1 MNENRESDEDA
12 SKENMLELANK
23 PAGDRPNKRYAP
35 GFTLIEL
42 LVVIAIIAILA
53 GMLLP
58 ALSRAKAKARGIQC
72 LNNHRQLGLAWRM
85 YLEDN
90 TEMLPFASEDP
101 ANPATFG
108 YAWMVGSMDFDP
120 NNRANWD
127 PDVGVKKSILWPYCG
142 KNLDIWKCPS
152 DHSVV
157 VVNRVSKPRVRSI
170 SMNLYL
176 GAWGGTDGGWG
187 PAVSNYQIYRRY
199 SDMITPGPAG
209 TFVFTDMRED
219 SIDMGNFGVNMA
231 GYPDKPGSYG
241 FWDLPAFYHGGSG
254 GFSFADGH
262 SEPKHWLDQ
271 RTTPPIKPGIG
282 YPDRFNS
289 PNNTDIAWLQD
300 HATRPRAR

>member
-1 MNENRESDEDA
+1 MREQARKSA
-12 SKENMLELANK
+12 SAG
-23 PAGDRPNKRYAP
+23 PAGRPAP

-53 GMLLP
+53 GLLLP
-58 ALSRAKAKARGIQC
+58 ALAKAKAKARGIQC

-90 TEMLPFASEDP
+90 NEVLPFASEDST
-101 ANPATFG
+101 NPSTLG
-108 YAWMVGSMDFDP
+108 YSWMVGSMDFDP

-142 KNLDIWKCPS
+142 GSLGIWKCPS

-157 VVNRVSKPRVRSI
+157 VVNRVTRPRVRSM

-176 GAWGGTDGGWG
+176 GGWGGTDGGWG
-187 PAVSNYQIYRRY
+187 PTVSAYQIYLRY
-199 SDMITPGPAG
+199 SDLTTPGPAD

-219 SIDMGNFGVNMA
+219 SVDMGNFGVNMA
-231 GYPDKPGSYG
+231 GWPDKPAKYG
-241 FWDLPAFYHGGSG
+241 FWDLPGFYHGGSG

-262 SEPKHWLDQ
+262 SDPKRWIDP
-271 RTTPPIKPGIG
+271 RTTPPIKPGVG

-289 PNNTDIAWLQD
+289 PNNADIAWLQD